1 MDIIIVPHKYNVTET
16 LARRLKSKA
25 KKLETGEHFIGKIKV
40 LISDPCFD
48 GHDYRYCIV
57 LGGVNNGNASK

>member
-16 LARRLKSKA
+16 LARRLKNQA
-25 KKLETGEHFIGKIKV
+25 KKLTTGEHYIGKVKV

-57 LGGVNNGNASK
+57 LGGKN